1 MDPGRIVL
9 YGHSLGGGAATW
21 LATRHPPA
29 ALILE
34 GSFTSIPDVGA
45 GRYPFLPIR
54 WMSRIFFDNL
64 DRMPRIG
71 APLLILHSR
80 DDKTIPFR
88 HAEVLLAASGSR
100 AKTLLPTHGSHNIS
114 VSQGGRDVEE
124 GLRRF
129 LDGNK

>member
-1 MDPGRIVL
+1 
-9 YGHSLGGGAATW
+9 
-21 LATRHPPA
+21 
-29 ALILE
+29 
-34 GSFTSIPDVGA
+34 
-45 GRYPFLPIR
+45 
-54 WMSRIFFDNL
+54 MSRIFFDNL